1 MKSFTI
7 YQEYYDLMTLLPK
20 KDRAELA
27 LAIIEYMFD
36 ELEPTKLSND
46 AMKIFNNLKRPLD
59 KSKKNSKNSSKS
71 KPNENE
77 IKTKIKRNKNENK
90 TKQHTHQDVNVN
102 VSNYDNNYV
111 VNVDV
116 NNNLFT
122 FIEENFGRT
131 LSPIEY
137 EEINTWEDSELT
149 RYAIKQSVLNG
160 VYNIKYISTI
170 LHNYSKNNIKT
181 VQQAQKD
188 EEDYKNRNKK
198 SISEWNA
205 THEIPEWFDKEQEI
219 TPPSEEERKELEDLL
234 KEYK

>member
-1 MKSFTI
+1 MQGSCKVISSDK
-7 YQEYYDLMTLLPK
+7 YSS
-20 KDRAELA
+20 
-27 LAIIEYMFD
+27 IINGSD
-36 ELEPTKLSND
+36 
-46 AMKIFNNLKRPLD
+46 IPLD

-71 KPNENE
+71 KQNENE

-137 EEINTWEDSELT
+137 EEINTWEDNELT
-149 RYAIKQSVLNG
+149 RFAIKKAVLNG
-160 VYNIKYISTI
+160 VYNIKYISTT
-170 LHNYSKNNIKT
+170 LFNWKKKNITT

-188 EEDYKNRNKK
+188 EEDYKNRNRK

-205 THEIPEWFDKEQEI
+205 IHETPEWLEKEQNE
-219 TPPSEEERKELEDLL
+219 TPPSEEDRKELENLL
-234 KEYK
+234 KDFK

>member
-36 ELEPTKLSND
+36 DLEPNLNKD
-46 AMKIFNNLKRPLD
+46 QFKVFNNLKRPLD
-59 KSKKNSKNSSKS
+59 KSKNKSNNNSKQNQKEIKKKS
-71 KPNENE
+71 KQSQNE
-77 IKTKIKRNKNENK
+77 IKNNST
-90 TKQHTHQDVNVN
+90 QHTHQDVNVN

-131 LSPIEY
+131 LNSIEY
-137 EEINTWEDSELT
+137 EEINTWEDNELT
-149 RYAIKQSVLNG
+149 RFAIKKAVLNG
-160 VYNIKYISTI
+160 VYNIKYISTT
-170 LHNYSKNNIKT
+170 LFNWKKKNITN

-188 EEDYKNRNKK
+188 EEDYKNRNRK

-205 THEIPEWFDKEQEI
+205 IHETPEWLEKEQNE
-219 TPPSEEERKELEDLL
+219 TPPSEEDRKELENLL
-234 KEYK
+234 KDFK